1 MNIKIKMNLLL
12 VSVGILFAGNSISQV
27 GIGTTT
33 PASSAQLDITST
45 TKGFLPPRMTHAQK
59 IAIVSPVAGLQIWC
73 ANCGSYGETQV
84 YNGITWTNVIGGTAS
99 FATPELT
106 TTVASAINA
115 TTATSGGNVTS
126 DGGSAITARGV
137 CWSTTTNPTT
147 SLATLTNDAGTTGTF
162 TSNLTGLSASTTYYA
177 RAYAT
182 NSIGTVYG
190 NEISFTTISPPTIT
204 SVAVSSITGGSA
216 SSGGN
221 VSSDGGSAITARGV
235 CWSTATN
242 PTTALATKT
251 IDAGTT
257 GAFSSNIAGL
267 SETTT
272 YYVRAYATNS
282 AGTSYG
288 NEISFTTTAFVCGST
303 VTFTY
308 KGASV
313 TYGTVLKTYTSGTK
327 CWMDRNLGA
336 TALPTSKVDV
346 NGFGDLFQWGRGD
359 DGHQSRTSTPTTTL
373 SSSEVPNHG
382 NFIVTPTN
390 GNWLSPQNDNLWQ
403 GTNGVNNPCPSGF
416 RLPTGAE
423 MTTEWQSWGSY
434 NATGAFGGTGTGS
447 GLRLTLTGQ
456 RGNDG
461 VVGYYGTISNQNLS
475 SAQGYYWTSSM
486 NTGTNQT
493 YGLVLSFSTNAST
506 MGKARGIGCSIRCIK
521 N

>member
-1 MNIKIKMNLLL
+1 MKNKINILLFC
-12 VSVGILFAGNSISQV
+12 VGIFFTGNSISQV

-33 PASSAQLDITST
+33 PHASAELDVTST

-59 IAIVSPVAGLQIWC
+59 IAILSPAAGLQIWC
-73 ANCGSYGETQV
+73 TNCGSFGETQV
-84 YNGITWTNVIGGTAS
+84 YNGTTWTNVIGEPAS

-106 TTVASAINA
+106 TTVASSIAA
-115 TTATSGGNVTS
+115 ATATSGANVAS

-137 CWSTTTNPTT
+137 CWGTTTNPTT
-147 SLATLTNDAGTTGTF
+147 ALGTLTSDAGTTGTF
-162 TSNLTGLSASTTYYA
+162 TSNITGLSASTTYYV
-177 RAYAT
+177 RGYAT
-182 NSIGTVYG
+182 NSVGTVYG
-190 NEISFTTISPPTIT
+190 NEIIFTTISPPTLT
-204 SVAVSSITGGSA
+204 SVAVSLITAGSA

-235 CWSTATN
+235 CWSTTTN
-242 PTTALATKT
+242 PTTALTTKT
-251 IDAGTT
+251 TDVGTT
-257 GAFSSNIAGL
+257 GAYSSNIAGL
-267 SETTT
+267 SESTA

-303 VTFTY
+303 VTFNY

-336 TALPTSKVDV
+336 TAIPTSKVDV

-359 DGHQSRTSTPTTTL
+359 DGHQSRTSSTTTSL
-373 SSSEVPNHG
+373 SSSVVPNHFD
-382 NFIVTPTN
+382 FIITS
-390 GNWLSPQNDNLWQ
+390 GNWLSTQNDNLWQ

-416 RLPTGAE
+416 RLPTEAE
-423 MTTEWQSWGSY
+423 MSTEWLSWGSY

-447 GLRLTLTGQ
+447 GLRLTITGK
-456 RGNDG
+456 RGSDG
-461 VVGYYGTISNQNLS
+461 VVVNSGINANLNLS
-475 SAQGYYWTSSM
+475 TEQGFYWTSSV
-486 NTGTNQT
+486 NTGGNLTFVRILN
-493 YGLVLSFSTNAST
+493 FSTNAGTIGS
-506 MGKARGIGCSIRCIK
+506 ARGVGCSVRCIK

>member
-1 MNIKIKMNLLL
+1 MKINLKQ
-12 VSVGILFAGNSISQV
+12 ILFSIAILASANANTQV
-27 GIGTTT
+27 GIGTII

-45 TKGFLPPRMTHAQK
+45 TKGFLPPRMIHSQK

-99 FATPELT
+99 FASPELT

-147 SLATLTNDAGTTGTF
+147 ALATLTNDAGTTGTF

-221 VSSDGGSAITARGV
+221 VSSDGGSVITARGV

-272 YYVRAYATNS
+272 YYVRAYASNS

-288 NEISFTTTAFVCGST
+288 NEISFTTAAFVCGST

-308 KGASV
+308 KGTSV
-313 TYGTVLKTYTSGTK
+313 SYGTILRTYPLETK
-327 CWMDRNLGA
+327 CWLDRDLGA
-336 TALPTSKVDV
+336 VAIPTTKTDA
-346 NGFGDLFQWGRGD
+346 NGYGDLFQWGRGD
-359 DGHQSRTSTPTTTL
+359 DGHQSRTSTTTATL
-373 SSSEVPNHG
+373 SSTDVPNHS
-382 NFIVTPTN
+382 NFIVISA
-390 GNWLSPQNDNLWQ
+390 GNYDWRSPQNVNLWQ
-403 GTNGVNNPCPSGF
+403 GVTGVNNPCPAGF
-416 RLPTGAE
+416 RLPTEAE
-423 MTTEWQSWGSY
+423 MTLEKTSWTSSNGNS
-434 NATGAFGGTGTGS
+434 AFLSTLKFTWG
-447 GLRLTLTGQ
+447 GLRNYTGVLTYVNSE
-456 RGNDG
+456 GN
-461 VVGYYGTISNQNLS
+461 
-475 SAQGYYWTSSM
+475 YWTSNIVAVGNIKSR
-486 NTGTNQT
+486 NLNFTN
-493 YGLVLSFSTNAST
+493 TNAGFYGNERAKGFSV
-506 MGKARGIGCSIRCIK
+506 RCIK